1 MGKRLEPR
9 TVDLLVLSD
18 LHLGTYGCH
27 ADELLNYL
35 QSVQPREVVLNG
47 DIIDIWQFSKKYF
60 PTAHLKV
67 INHLLK
73 WSSSGITVHYI
84 TGNHDELFRK
94 FSGMH
99 LSGLQIKNKLFL
111 DLNGE
116 RTWFFHGDVFDVTMQ
131 HSKWLTRLGSVG
143 YDLLIWLNR
152 TVNAF
157 RLRLNFERISFSKRI
172 KDRVKQAVAFINN
185 FEQTVAD
192 IAGENGVSTVV
203 CGHIHQPTIKH
214 IATEH
219 GRVRYLNSGDWVEN
233 LTALEFHAGAW
244 NVYTHNLNEI
254 KPQAEVKELIDHSPE
269 ELFQTLMANIQQA

>member
-1 MGKRLEPR
+1 M
-9 TVDLLVLSD
+9 LVLSD

-27 ADELLNYL
+27 AEELLDYL
-35 QSVQPREVVLNG
+35 RSVRPREVVLNG

-60 PTAHLKV
+60 PAAHLKV

-99 LSGLQIKNKLFL
+99 MGGLQIKNKLFL
-111 DLNGE
+111 ELNGE

-152 TVNAF
+152 TVNAV
-157 RLRLNFERISFSKRI
+157 RLRLNLERISFSKRI

-192 IAGENGVSTVV
+192 IASENGVRSVV
-203 CGHIHQPTIKH
+203 CGHIHQPVIKD
-214 IATEH
+214 IATDH
-219 GRVRYLNSGDWVEN
+219 GPIRYLNSGDWVEN

-244 NVYTHNLNEI
+244 NLYTHNLNET
-254 KPQAEVKELIDHSPE
+254 KPRAEVKDLIDHSPE

>member
-1 MGKRLEPR
+1 MGERLEPR
-9 TVDLLVLSD
+9 TVELLVLSD

-27 ADELLNYL
+27 AEELLDYL
-35 QSVQPREVVLNG
+35 RSVRPKEVVLNG

-60 PTAHLKV
+60 PAAHLKV

-99 LSGLQIKNKLFL
+99 MGGLQIKNKLFL
-111 DLNGE
+111 ELNGE

-152 TVNAF
+152 TVNSV
-157 RLRLNFERISFSKRI
+157 RLRLNLERISFSKRI

-192 IAGENGVSTVV
+192 IAGENGVRSVV
-203 CGHIHQPTIKH
+203 CGHIHQPVIKD
-214 IATEH
+214 IATVH
-219 GRVRYLNSGDWVEN
+219 GPIRYLNSGDWVEN

-244 NVYTHNLNEI
+244 NLYTHNLNEM
-254 KPQAEVKELIDHSPE
+254 KPKAEVKDLIDHSPE

>member
-1 MGKRLEPR
+1 MGERLEPR
-9 TVDLLVLSD
+9 TVELLVLSD

-27 ADELLNYL
+27 AEELLDYL
-35 QSVQPREVVLNG
+35 RSVRPKEVVLNG

-60 PTAHLKV
+60 PAAHLKV

-94 FSGMH
+94 FSGMYMG
-99 LSGLQIKNKLFL
+99 GLQIKNKLFL
-111 DLNGE
+111 ELNGE

-152 TVNAF
+152 TVNAV
-157 RLRLNFERISFSKRI
+157 RLRLNLERISFSKRI

-192 IAGENGVSTVV
+192 IASENGVRSVV
-203 CGHIHQPTIKH
+203 CGHIHQPVIKD
-214 IATEH
+214 IATDH
-219 GRVRYLNSGDWVEN
+219 GPIRYLNSGDWVEN

-244 NVYTHNLNEI
+244 NLYTHNLNET
-254 KPQAEVKELIDHSPE
+254 KPRAEVKDLIDHSPE

>member
-1 MGKRLEPR
+1 MGERLETR
-9 TVDLLVLSD
+9 KVDVLVLSD

-27 ADELLNYL
+27 AEELLDYL
-35 QSVQPREVVLNG
+35 RSLDPREVVLNG

-60 PTAHLKV
+60 PAAHLKV
-67 INHLLK
+67 INHLLQ

-99 LSGLQIKNKLFL
+99 MGGLQIKNKLFL

-131 HSKWLTRLGSVG
+131 YSKWLTRLGSVG
-143 YDLLIWLNR
+143 YDALIWLNR
-152 TVNAF
+152 TVNAV
-157 RLRLNFERISFSKRI
+157 RTRMNFDRISFSKRI

-185 FEQTVAD
+185 FEQTVAE
-192 IAGENGVSTVV
+192 IAAENGVRNVV
-203 CGHIHQPTIKH
+203 CGHIHQPVIKH

-219 GRVRYLNSGDWVEN
+219 GSVQYLNSGDWVEN
-233 LTALEFHAGAW
+233 LTALEFHHGVW
-244 NVYTHNLNEI
+244 STYTHNLNDS
-254 KPQAEVKELIDHSPE
+254 KPRAHVKDLIDHSPE
-269 ELFQTLMANIQQA
+269 ELFQTLVASIQQA